1 MARQTSPRLTSPRL
15 ASDASTHLR
24 AVDPLDVD
32 LLEALEERD
41 RNLYAIMSASTRY
54 RAILHEQLQLLR
66 AGKHPEVVRSA
77 VSRWHGI
84 LGEIKSL
91 AGGL

>member
-1 MARQTSPRLTSPRL
+1 MAMAHLTSPRR
-15 ASDASTHLR
+15 ASDASSHLR
-24 AVDPLDVD
+24 AVDPLDLG

-41 RNLYAIMSASTRY
+41 RHLYAIMSAATRY

-66 AGKHPEVVRSA
+66 AGKHPEMVRSA

-84 LGEIKSL
+84 LGEIKSV
-91 AGGL
+91 AGNL

>member
-1 MARQTSPRLTSPRL
+1 MVRLTSDG
-15 ASDASTHLR
+15 SIHLR
-24 AVDPLDVD
+24 PVDSRDVD

-41 RNLYAIMSASTRY
+41 RNLYAIMSGATRY
-54 RAILHEQLQLLR
+54 RAILHEQPQLLR

-84 LGEIKSL
+84 LGEIKRL
-91 AGGL
+91 AGNL